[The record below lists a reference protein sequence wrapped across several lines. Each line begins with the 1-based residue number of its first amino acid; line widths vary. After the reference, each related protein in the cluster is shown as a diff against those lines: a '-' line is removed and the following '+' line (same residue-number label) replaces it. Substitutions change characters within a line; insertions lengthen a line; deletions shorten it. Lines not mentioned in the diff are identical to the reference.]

1 MMYSMTGYGQ
11 AETEIQGR
19 IYRVEIRSVNAK
31 YNDISLRLPQSFRTK
46 EMDIRKRLQA
56 RLRRGKIQLT
66 LTEEIAP
73 DTARL
78 QLNEGVLES
87 YRKKLQGLYP
97 EADIN
102 HLLPALLRLPDIWQ
116 TPEEDIETLWATVE
130 PLIERAVTALN
141 DYRLSE
147 GEAVFR
153 DLEKHLAAIRGC
165 LAQIEKSDP
174 ERMQKIRARLH
185 KLTADIIDRA
195 DPARLELELL
205 LFADKLDIN
214 EEKQRLRHHLEY
226 FEQTMRNDHP
236 EKGKKLNFIA
246 QEMGREINTIGS
258 KANDAGIQKCVVEMK
273 EALEKIKEQ
282 TANIL

>member
-1 MMYSMTGYGQ
+1 MRSMTGYGQ

-31 YNDISLRLPQSFRTK
+31 YNDINLRLPQSFRSK
-46 EMDIRKRLQA
+46 EMDIRKRLQT

-66 LTEEIAP
+66 LNEEISP
-73 DTARL
+73 DLARL
-78 QLNEGVLES
+78 QLNEGVLET
-87 YRKKLQGLYP
+87 YRKKLQNLYP
-97 EADIN
+97 GADIN
-102 HLLPALLRLPDIWQ
+102 HLLPALLRLPDVWQ
-116 TPEEDIETLWATVE
+116 TPEEDIESLWAGVE
-130 PLIERAVTALN
+130 AAIERAIAALD
-141 DYRLSE
+141 DYRMKE
-147 GEAVFR
+147 GASIFA
-153 DLEKHLAAIRGC
+153 DLEKHLEVIRGC
-165 LAQIEKSDP
+165 LEQIEKLDP
-174 ERMQKIRARLH
+174 ERMEKIRKRLH
-185 KLTADIIDRA
+185 KLTADIKDQA

-214 EEKQRLRHHLEY
+214 EEKQRLRHHLDY
-226 FEQTMRNDHP
+226 FVQTMRSDHS

>member
-1 MMYSMTGYGQ
+1 MMRSMTGYGQ

-31 YNDISLRLPQSFRTK
+31 YNDINLRLPQSFRSK
-46 EMDIRKRLQA
+46 EMDIRKRLQT

-66 LTEEIAP
+66 LNEEISP
-73 DTARL
+73 DLARL
-78 QLNEGVLES
+78 QLNEGVLET
-87 YRKKLQGLYP
+87 YRKKLQNLYP
-97 EADIN
+97 GADIN
-102 HLLPALLRLPDIWQ
+102 HLLPALLRLPDVWQ
-116 TPEEDIETLWATVE
+116 TPEEDIESLWAGVE
-130 PLIERAVTALN
+130 AAIGRAILALD
-141 DYRLSE
+141 DYRMKE
-147 GEAVFR
+147 GASIFA
-153 DLEKHLAAIRGC
+153 DLEKHLEVIRGC
-165 LAQIEKSDP
+165 LEQIEKLDP
-174 ERMQKIRARLH
+174 ERMEKIRKRLH
-185 KLTADIIDRA
+185 KLTADIKDQA
-195 DPARLELELL
+195 DPARLELEML

-214 EEKQRLRHHLEY
+214 EEKQRLRHHLDY
-226 FEQTMRNDHP
+226 FVQTMRSDHS

>member
-1 MMYSMTGYGQ
+1 MRSMTGYGQ

-19 IYRVEIRSVNAK
+19 IYRVEIRSVNSK
-31 YNDISLRLPQSFRTK
+31 YNDINLRLPQSFRSK

-56 RLRRGKIQLT
+56 RLRRGKIQLV
-66 LTEEIAP
+66 LTEEISP
-73 DTARL
+73 DLARL
-78 QLNEGVLES
+78 QLNEGVLET
-87 YRKKLQGLYP
+87 YRKKLQNLYP
-97 EADIN
+97 GADIN
-102 HLLPALLRLPDIWQ
+102 HLLPALLRLPDVWQ
-116 TPEEDIETLWATVE
+116 TPEEDIETLWAGVE
-130 PLIERAVTALN
+130 ATIDRAVTALD
-141 DYRLSE
+141 DYRTKE
-147 GEAVFR
+147 GAAIFA
-153 DLEKHLAAIRGC
+153 DLEKHLEVIRGC
-165 LAQIEKSDP
+165 LEQIEKLDP
-174 ERMQKIRARLH
+174 ERMQKIRERLH
-185 KLTADIIDRA
+185 KLTADIKEQA

-214 EEKQRLRHHLEY
+214 EEKQRLRHHLDY
-226 FEQTMRNDHP
+226 FNQTMRSDHS

>member
-1 MMYSMTGYGQ
+1 MRSMTGYGQ

-31 YNDISLRLPQSFRTK
+31 YNDINLRLPQSFRFK
-46 EMDIRKRLQA
+46 EMDIRKRLQT

-66 LTEEIAP
+66 LTEEISP
-73 DTARL
+73 DLARL
-78 QLNEGVLES
+78 QLNEGVLET
-87 YRKKLQGLYP
+87 YRKKLQNLYP
-97 EADIN
+97 QADIN
-102 HLLPALLRLPDIWQ
+102 HLLPALLRLPDVWQ
-116 TPEEDIETLWATVE
+116 TPEEDIESLWAGVQAA
-130 PLIERAVTALN
+130 IERAIAALD
-141 DYRLSE
+141 DYRTKE
-147 GEAVFR
+147 GEAIFA
-153 DLEKHLAAIRGC
+153 DLEKHLEVIRGC
-165 LAQIEKSDP
+165 LEQIEKLDP
-174 ERMQKIRARLH
+174 ERMEKIRNRLH
-185 KLTADIIDRA
+185 KLTADIKDQA

-214 EEKQRLRHHLEY
+214 EEKQRLRHHLDY
-226 FEQTMRNDHP
+226 FVQTMRNNDS

>member
-1 MMYSMTGYGQ
+1 MRSMTGYGQ

-19 IYRVEIRSVNAK
+19 IYRVEIRSVNSK
-31 YNDISLRLPQSFRTK
+31 YNDINLRLPQSFRSK

-56 RLRRGKIQLT
+56 RLRRGKIQLV
-66 LTEEIAP
+66 LTEEISP
-73 DTARL
+73 DLARL
-78 QLNEGVLES
+78 QLNEGVLET
-87 YRKKLQGLYP
+87 YRKKLQNLYP

-102 HLLPALLRLPDIWQ
+102 HLLPALLRLPDVWQ
-116 TPEEDIETLWATVE
+116 TPEEDIETLWAGVE
-130 PLIERAVTALN
+130 AAIDRAVAALD
-141 DYRLSE
+141 DYRVKE
-147 GEAVFR
+147 GAAIFA
-153 DLEKHLAAIRGC
+153 DLEKHLEVIRGC
-165 LAQIEKSDP
+165 LEQIEKLDP
-174 ERMQKIRARLH
+174 ERMQKIRERLH
-185 KLTADIIDRA
+185 KLTADIKEQA

-214 EEKQRLRHHLEY
+214 EEKQRLRHHLDY
-226 FEQTMRNDHP
+226 FNQTMRSDHS

>member
-1 MMYSMTGYGQ
+1 MMRSMTGYGQ

-31 YNDISLRLPQSFRTK
+31 YNDINLRLPQSFRSK
-46 EMDIRKRLQA
+46 EMDIRKRLQT

-66 LTEEIAP
+66 LNEEISP
-73 DTARL
+73 DLARL
-78 QLNEGVLES
+78 QLNEGVLET
-87 YRKKLQGLYP
+87 YRKKLQNLYP
-97 EADIN
+97 QADIN
-102 HLLPALLRLPDIWQ
+102 HLLPALLRLPDVWK
-116 TPEEDIETLWATVE
+116 TPEEDIESLWAGVE
-130 PLIERAVTALN
+130 AAIERAIAALD
-141 DYRLSE
+141 DYRTKE
-147 GEAVFR
+147 GEAIFA
-153 DLEKHLAAIRGC
+153 DLEKHLEVIRGC
-165 LAQIEKSDP
+165 LEQIEKLDP
-174 ERMQKIRARLH
+174 ERMEKIRNRLH
-185 KLTADIIDRA
+185 KLTADIKDQA

-214 EEKQRLRHHLEY
+214 EEKQRLRHHLDY
-226 FEQTMRNDHP
+226 FDQTMRNDNP

>member
-1 MMYSMTGYGQ
+1 MRSMTGYGQ

-31 YNDISLRLPQSFRTK
+31 YNDINLRLPQSFRSK
-46 EMDIRKRLQA
+46 EMDIRKRLQT

-66 LTEEIAP
+66 LNEEISP
-73 DTARL
+73 DLARL
-78 QLNEGVLES
+78 QLNEGVLET
-87 YRKKLQGLYP
+87 YRKKLQNLYP
-97 EADIN
+97 GADIN
-102 HLLPALLRLPDIWQ
+102 HLLPALLRLPDVWQ
-116 TPEEDIETLWATVE
+116 TPEEDIESLWAGVE
-130 PLIERAVTALN
+130 AAIGRAILALD
-141 DYRLSE
+141 DYRMKE
-147 GEAVFR
+147 GASIFA
-153 DLEKHLAAIRGC
+153 DLEKHLEVIRGC
-165 LAQIEKSDP
+165 LEQIEKLDP
-174 ERMQKIRARLH
+174 ERMEKIRKRLH
-185 KLTADIIDRA
+185 KLTADIKDQA
-195 DPARLELELL
+195 DPARLELEML

-214 EEKQRLRHHLEY
+214 EEKQRLRHHLDY
-226 FEQTMRNDHP
+226 FVQTMRSDHS

>member
-1 MMYSMTGYGQ
+1 MMRSMTGYGQ

-31 YNDISLRLPQSFRTK
+31 YNDINLRLPQSFRSK
-46 EMDIRKRLQA
+46 EMDIRKRLQT

-66 LTEEIAP
+66 LTEEISP
-73 DTARL
+73 DLARL
-78 QLNEGVLES
+78 QLNEGVLET
-87 YRKKLQGLYP
+87 YRKKLQNLYP
-97 EADIN
+97 QADIN
-102 HLLPALLRLPDIWQ
+102 HLLPALLRLPDVWQ
-116 TPEEDIETLWATVE
+116 TPEEDIESLWAGVQAA
-130 PLIERAVTALN
+130 IERAIAALD
-141 DYRLSE
+141 DYRTKE
-147 GEAVFR
+147 GEAIFA
-153 DLEKHLAAIRGC
+153 DLEKHLEVIRGC
-165 LAQIEKSDP
+165 LEQIEKLDP
-174 ERMQKIRARLH
+174 ERMEKIRNRLH
-185 KLTADIIDRA
+185 KLTADIKDQA

-214 EEKQRLRHHLEY
+214 EEKQRLRHHLDY
-226 FEQTMRNDHP
+226 FDQTMRNDNP

>member
-1 MMYSMTGYGQ
+1 MMRSMTGYGQ
-11 AETEIQGR
+11 AETQIQGR

-31 YNDISLRLPQSFRTK
+31 YNDINLRLPQSLRSK
-46 EMDIRKRLQA
+46 EMDIRKRLQT

-66 LTEEIAP
+66 LTEEISP
-73 DTARL
+73 DLARL
-78 QLNEGVLES
+78 QLNEGVLET
-87 YRKKLQGLYP
+87 YRKKLQNLYP
-97 EADIN
+97 QADIN
-102 HLLPALLRLPDIWQ
+102 HLLPALLRLPDVWQ
-116 TPEEDIETLWATVE
+116 TPEEDIESLWAGVE
-130 PLIERAVTALN
+130 ASIERAIAALD
-141 DYRLSE
+141 DYRTKE
-147 GEAVFR
+147 GASIFT
-153 DLEKHLAAIRGC
+153 DLEKHLNAIRGC
-165 LAQIEKSDP
+165 LEQIEKLDP
-174 ERMQKIRARLH
+174 ERMQKIRERLH
-185 KLTADIIDRA
+185 KLTADIKDQA

-214 EEKQRLRHHLEY
+214 EEKQRLRHHLDY
-226 FEQTMRNDHP
+226 FVQTMRSDHS

>member
-1 MMYSMTGYGQ
+1 MRSMTGYGQ

-31 YNDISLRLPQSFRTK
+31 YNDINLRLPQSFRFK
-46 EMDIRKRLQA
+46 EMDIRKRLQT

-66 LTEEIAP
+66 LNEEISP
-73 DTARL
+73 DLARL
-78 QLNEGVLES
+78 QLNEGVLET
-87 YRKKLQGLYP
+87 YRKKLQNLYP
-97 EADIN
+97 QADIN
-102 HLLPALLRLPDIWQ
+102 HLLPALLRLPDVWQ
-116 TPEEDIETLWATVE
+116 TPEEDIESLWAGVE
-130 PLIERAVTALN
+130 AAIERAIAALD
-141 DYRLSE
+141 DYRMKE
-147 GEAVFR
+147 GASIFA
-153 DLEKHLAAIRGC
+153 DLEKHLEVIHGC
-165 LAQIEKSDP
+165 LEQIEKLDP
-174 ERMQKIRARLH
+174 ERMQKIRERLH
-185 KLTADIIDRA
+185 KLTADIKDQA

-214 EEKQRLRHHLEY
+214 EEKQRLRHHLDY
-226 FEQTMRNDHP
+226 FDQTMRNDNP

-258 KANDAGIQKCVVEMK
+258 KANDTGIQKCVVEMK

>member
-1 MMYSMTGYGQ
+1 MMRSMTGYGQ

-31 YNDISLRLPQSFRTK
+31 YNDINLRLPQSFRSK
-46 EMDIRKRLQA
+46 EMDIRKRLQT

-66 LTEEIAP
+66 LNEEISP
-73 DTARL
+73 DLARL
-78 QLNEGVLES
+78 QLNEGVLET
-87 YRKKLQGLYP
+87 YRKKLQNLYP
-97 EADIN
+97 GADIN
-102 HLLPALLRLPDIWQ
+102 HLLPALLRLPDVWQ
-116 TPEEDIETLWATVE
+116 TPEEDIESLWAGVE
-130 PLIERAVTALN
+130 AAIERAIAALD
-141 DYRLSE
+141 DYRMKE
-147 GEAVFR
+147 GASIFA
-153 DLEKHLAAIRGC
+153 DLEKHLEVIRGC
-165 LAQIEKSDP
+165 LEQIEKLDP
-174 ERMQKIRARLH
+174 ERMEKIRKRLH
-185 KLTADIIDRA
+185 KLTADIKDQA

-214 EEKQRLRHHLEY
+214 EEKQRLRHHLDY
-226 FEQTMRNDHP
+226 FVQTMRSDHS